1 MLRQKATKIP
11 MLSHQKKDFFLSCW
25 QLADAEVLD
34 IEKGA
39 SIAAAKESQSD
50 KLTSVTDSS
59 LTQESLSLACLSH
72 GNDPP
77 LLQYL

>member
-1 MLRQKATKIP
+1 MLGQKATKISV
-11 MLSHQKKDFFLSCW
+11 LSHQKGFFLPSC
-25 QLADAEVLD
+25 QLVDAKCLD

-59 LTQESLSLACLSH
+59 LTQESLSLACFSH